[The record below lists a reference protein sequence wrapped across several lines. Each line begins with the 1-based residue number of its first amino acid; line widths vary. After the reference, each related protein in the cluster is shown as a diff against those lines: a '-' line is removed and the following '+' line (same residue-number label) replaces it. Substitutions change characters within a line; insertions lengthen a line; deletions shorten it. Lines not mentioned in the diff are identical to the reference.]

1 MSNLD
6 LKYTKHCTIRCQQ
19 RGIDKKVIDFIV
31 RYGNFRN
38 SHKDKKYFINKKML
52 YRHKHKHKDFLKKYE
67 RKILKT
73 GVIVN
78 KNTVITAF
86 NIQGNFIWN

>member
-1 MSNLD
+1 
-6 LKYTKHCTIRCQQ
+6 
-19 RGIDKKVIDFIV
+19 
-31 RYGNFRN
+31 
-38 SHKDKKYFINKKML
+38 ML
-52 YRHKHKHKDFLKKYE
+52 NRHKHKHKDFLKKYE